1 MIVKL
6 FSETRGVT
14 WRASCGLLTG
24 ALALASAA
32 CAGGGATAMSPSA
45 ATSANLNASCGDTG
59 GLRKFRMTVTPD
71 TLPTPGPAKITVVIT
86 NDATSNCNQGLG
98 SAQFTVPA
106 GLNFVSIDSMTV
118 SGGKAWSNS
127 VNGSTILVG
136 ANNGT
141 QKLVPSESVT
151 LVLNVNPTACGV
163 NTFDV
168 AVATAWTAPFSGVK
182 TDTFGYLGM
191 APKVTVTGCAPA
203 PTVSCTD
210 RHAPAVAND
219 YVRNVLGIAPKRDP
233 RIDLRGDDPRN
244 RSADSR
250 GRHLPGT
257 DPVSAPGL
265 RQCGD
270 RVHPE
275 LDFDALVVGRVQL
288 AERRSLLCS
297 WTCSGANTLPE
308 YVFR

>member
-1 MIVKL
+1 LVPQSNAILERMIVKL

-127 VNGSTILVG
+127 VNGPTILVG

-219 YVRNVLGIAPKRDP
+219 YVRNVLGIAPNE
-233 RIDLRGDDPRN
+233 I
-244 RSADSR
+244 
-250 GRHLPGT
+250 PGSIYGAMIHEIGQLT
-257 DPVSAPGL
+257 AEDGTFQGL
-265 RQCGD
+265 TPCQ
-270 RVHPE
+270 HPAY
-275 LDFDALVVGRVQL
+275 DNAVIAYIQNWI
-288 AERRSLLCS
+288 STHS
-297 WTCSGANTLPE
+297 S
-308 YVFR
+308 